1 MKKQGAGRKQVA
13 GKAQAKS
20 RKRQTTRRR
29 AQAAQS
35 QRLAPERGKPPVG
48 KVRVGILFGGK
59 SGEHEISLLSAQ
71 SVMRAINKDKYDI
84 VPIGITPEGRWL
96 TGGDPLKALTGG
108 QVTMPELL
116 QAPLAPHSAAQVGR
130 ALIPG
135 AGQSGIP
142 SVDVIFPVL
151 HGPMGEDGTVQGLF
165 ELADL
170 PYVGAGVMASAV
182 GMDKVAMKDVFRA
195 HGLPLVP
202 YLVFLRGEWER
213 NPTEV
218 MAQIEA
224 RLGFPCFIKPANLGS
239 SVGITK
245 AHDHAELDAALADA
259 ASYDRKLLAEMAVP
273 HVREIECSVLGN
285 DDPIASLPGEVKP
298 GREFYDYEAKYFDK
312 NTQLIVPAP
321 ISDELTAHVRD
332 LAIRAFRAVDCAG
345 MARVDFILDGET
357 NELFLSEINT
367 IPGFTSVSM
376 YPRLWQATGMSYEE
390 LIDRLIDLA
399 LERHADKK
407 RNRTAQPVE
416 DGE

>member
-1 MKKQGAGRKQVA
+1 VKKLGAGKS
-13 GKAQAKS
+13 QAKG
-20 RKRQTTRRR
+20 RKPQVKRKP
-29 AQAAQS
+29 QAARS
-35 QRLAPERGKPPVG
+35 RRLPVG
-48 KVRVGILFGGK
+48 KVRVGVVFGGQ

-84 VPIGITPEGRWL
+84 VPIGITTEGRWL
-96 TGGDPLKALTGG
+96 AGGDPLKTLTSG
-108 QVTMPELL
+108 QMTMPELL
-116 QAPLAPHSAAQVGR
+116 QAPVVQHSASRVSR

-135 AGQSGIP
+135 AAQAGIP
-142 SVDVIFPVL
+142 PVDVIFPVL

-165 ELADL
+165 ELAGL

-182 GMDKVAMKDVFRA
+182 GMDKVAMKNVFHA
-195 HGLPLVP
+195 HGLPIVP
-202 YLVFLRGEWER
+202 YLVFRRGEWER
-213 NPTEV
+213 NPSEV
-218 MAQIEA
+218 MAQVEA

-245 AHDHAELDAALADA
+245 VHDPIELDTALADA

-298 GREFYDYEAKYFDK
+298 DREFYDYQAKYFDEK
-312 NTQLIVPAP
+312 TQLIIPAP
-321 ISDELTAHVRD
+321 LSDELTARVRD
-332 LAIRAFRAVDCAG
+332 LAICAFRAIDCAG
-345 MARVDFILDGET
+345 MARVDCLLNGET

-376 YPRLWQATGMSYEE
+376 YPKMWQATGLSYEE

-407 RNRTAQPVE
+407 RNRVTRPVE

>member
-1 MKKQGAGRKQVA
+1 MKKPGAGRKQTSRRTQAKGRKQVA
-13 GKAQAKS
+13 GRKS
-20 RKRQTTRRR
+20 QVTARKI
-29 AQAAQS
+29 
-35 QRLAPERGKPPVG
+35 
-48 KVRVGILFGGK
+48 RVGILFGGK

-71 SVMRAINKDKYDI
+71 SVMRAINKDKYEI
-84 VPIGITPEGRWL
+84 VPIGITTEGRWL
-96 TGGDPLKALTGG
+96 TSGDPLKALTGG

-116 QAPLAPHSAAQVGR
+116 QAPLARRSAAEVSR

-135 AGQSGIP
+135 AAQSGIP
-142 SVDVIFPVL
+142 TIDVIFPAL

-165 ELADL
+165 ELADI

-195 HGLPLVP
+195 HGLPMAP

-245 AHDHAELDAALADA
+245 AHDHVELDAALAEA

-298 GREFYDYEAKYFDK
+298 GREFYDYEAKYFDES
-312 NTQLIVPAP
+312 TQLITPAS
-321 ISDELTAHVRD
+321 ISEELTARVRE

-345 MARVDFILDGET
+345 MARVDFLLNGET
-357 NELFLSEINT
+357 SELFLSEINT

-376 YPRLWQATGMSYEE
+376 YPRMWQATGLSYEE

-407 RNRTAQPVE
+407 RNRIIKTE
-416 DGE
+416 SGE